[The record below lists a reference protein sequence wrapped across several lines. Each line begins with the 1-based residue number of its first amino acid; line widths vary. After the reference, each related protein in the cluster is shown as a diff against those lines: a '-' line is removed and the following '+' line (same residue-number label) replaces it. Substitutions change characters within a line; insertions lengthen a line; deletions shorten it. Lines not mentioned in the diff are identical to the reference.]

1 MPVTKKIKICKTSLI
16 SFWRRQG
23 LLANY
28 FQIEQKKLQ
37 EAKVREEIAREEE
50 RTVEIIKQKEDNIL
64 KS

>member
-1 MPVTKKIKICKTSLI
+1 
-16 SFWRRQG
+16 
-23 LLANY
+23 
-28 FQIEQKKLQ
+28 LQ